1 MRNETI
7 IIPSL
12 NPDHRLLYLIELLK
26 EYGFYRIIIVNDGSP
41 EEYHDIFKTAGEL
54 GCTII
59 EHDTNLGKGAAIRTG
74 IKTHVKMYGSSYGV
88 ITMDA
93 DGQHLPS
100 DTAKISNAMAMY
112 PDSLVLGTRDF
123 GEKNVPFKSRNG
135 NRITSFFFYL
145 STGIKCPDTQTG
157 LRGIPSSLLQLAAEE
172 EGSRYEYEMRF
183 LEDAVKIAPV
193 RYIPIETLTK
203 LEDKQIENFLTK
215 RGITYKSWK
224 QEIKDK
230 FIRLCCNTKDRIISI
245 LKEKF
250 EKLPENAKKIFG
262 MVQSISEDCE
272 KAGETAIGVFAF
284 TFAISIIRE
293 IADIGKEYI
302 GAISE
307 ACKELFS
314 KHKQEHTS
322 NLKSLDSL
330 KKNISKKDI
339 IAKGLSS
346 WLTMLSYDAA
356 TLIRLVS
363 SIKTCC
369 EITQTAKQTENF
381 EKEYNKIKKEFET
394 TKKEV
399 DEILSNTSCDP
410 LYNLEKLNIC
420 TEKLCVYKQKITYLI
435 FQIKTKLEENEQ
447 KRNKEIFNSIISGI
461 ETGVGVLGAWV
472 CKGKPKI
479 LYTLGAVINGGN
491 TILNGVNIGLSQ
503 KNINKLEELLE
514 KSNQLE
520 KDIDQKIEEIKKI
533 FEDTNDQKA
542 FPSF

>member
-1 MRNETI
+1 
-7 IIPSL
+7 
-12 NPDHRLLYLIELLK
+12 
-26 EYGFYRIIIVNDGSP
+26 
-41 EEYHDIFKTAGEL
+41 
-54 GCTII
+54 
-59 EHDTNLGKGAAIRTG
+59 
-74 IKTHVKMYGSSYGV
+74 
-88 ITMDA
+88 
-93 DGQHLPS
+93 
-100 DTAKISNAMAMY
+100 
-112 PDSLVLGTRDF
+112 
-123 GEKNVPFKSRNG
+123 
-135 NRITSFFFYL
+135 
-145 STGIKCPDTQTG
+145 
-157 LRGIPSSLLQLAAEE
+157 
-172 EGSRYEYEMRF
+172 
-183 LEDAVKIAPV
+183 
-193 RYIPIETLTK
+193 
-203 LEDKQIENFLTK
+203 
-215 RGITYKSWK
+215 
-224 QEIKDK
+224 
-230 FIRLCCNTKDRIISI
+230 
-245 LKEKF
+245 
-250 EKLPENAKKIFG
+250 

-346 WLTMLSYDAA
+346 WLTMLSYGAA

-447 KRNKEIFNSIISGI
+447 KRNKEIFNGIISVMYVK
-461 ETGVGVLGAWV
+461 EN
-472 CKGKPKI
+472 PKFYI
-479 LYTLGAVINGGN
+479 L
-491 TILNGVNIGLSQ
+491 
-503 KNINKLEELLE
+503 
-514 KSNQLE
+514 
-520 KDIDQKIEEIKKI
+520 
-533 FEDTNDQKA
+533 
-542 FPSF
+542 